1 MRGEGI
7 ARECLFKCRY
17 IRHTQML
24 HQHIGKGHGMSLRVG
39 NRLHRAECRI
49 RADDRPLIPRRLCRL
64 RLENGV
70 AIVVGK
76 TNDKHDSVILKHL
89 FPIVDIGVGEIECTA
104 RAAADVG
111 AGQELTVIE
120 CLQHERLARRHAVY
134 IDKGKGVVKAHGERN
149 ALCVNPLADFL
160 NALIRGQLH
169 RTAPYVLV
177 VQGNRHHVGLCD
189 HALAVD
195 LQQHLCAPVL
205 RVHIVGARPRR
216 MRQLPARGD
225 EQDLNIGRRCRLY
238 RTRNLRH
245 GEIGRDETEHDRRAT
260 RHIVKLAQTLC
271 RQLAAREVGG
281 LHIACADTAESCERH
296 TRLCGSRPLR
306 CTRCRQR
313 FCRDAVSER
322 NLRFLL
328 FIKEPKHKHSS
339 LRKTP
344 YFSIISCALRLRK
357 KR

>member
-1 MRGEGI
+1 M
-7 ARECLFKCRY
+7 
-17 IRHTQML
+17 
-24 HQHIGKGHGMSLRVG
+24 
-39 NRLHRAECRI
+39 
-49 RADDRPLIPRRLCRL
+49 
-64 RLENGV
+64 
-70 AIVVGK
+70 
-76 TNDKHDSVILKHL
+76 ILKYL
-89 FPIVDIGVGEIECTA
+89 LPVVDIGVGEIERTA

-225 EQDLNIGRRCRLY
+225 EQDLNIGRRCHLY

-245 GEIGRDETEHDRRAT
+245 GEIGRDETEHNRRAA
-260 RHIVKLAQTLC
+260 RHIVELAQALC

-281 LHIACADTAESCERH
+281 LHIACADAAESRERH
-296 TRLCGSRPLR
+296 ARLCGSRPLR
-306 CTRCRQR
+306 CTCCRQR